1 MGVKKLWQIVSDFVF
16 SNTNKDF
23 LVFLFFLGLSGIFW
37 LSLTLNETYERE
49 FSIPV
54 SVVDIPKNAVLT
66 SDEVDTIKMTI
77 RDKGI
82 VLVAYQY
89 GDYLNRLRIPF
100 KNYTRNNGSGSVPA
114 SELQKLV
121 YQNLVSSSKI
131 TACKPDKL
139 EFFYNYGTHKK
150 VPVRWSGRVIPEEL
164 YFISRVDYSPDSV
177 TVYASDE
184 KLDSINIIYTE
195 TLNYAN
201 FRDTLSITCQLAK
214 LKGVKVVPDK
224 VKINFY
230 TDVLTEENIEG
241 VPIQGINLPEGK
253 VLRTPEGKVL
263 RTFPAKV
270 TVSFVTGVS
279 VFRNLRPE
287 DFTIVADYNEIK
299 RHPSEKCRITLKNVP
314 PGISRARLDVTLV
327 DYLIENEP

>member
-1 MGVKKLWQIVSDFVF
+1 MGVKKWWQIVSDFVF
-16 SNTNKDF
+16 SNTNRDF

-201 FRDTLSITCQLAK
+201 FRDTLTITCQLAK

-241 VPIQGINLPEGK
+241 VPIQGINL
-253 VLRTPEGKVL
+253 PEGKVL